1 MKQGTV
7 IIRIM
12 MLVLLLGVL
21 AYFGVYIY
29 NALTAN
35 TVTASLYSYTAEE
48 QVDADGYF
56 FRDEVVL
63 GDGSDL
69 TEVLCAEGE
78 KVAVGTVVA
87 RNYSSAEGYEI
98 QRQLD
103 EAQSTLEGLQ
113 YIQSRT
119 SESADTMALEDDI
132 SNAIAGLHGMVA
144 SGDLSDLKNDADELR
159 SLIFRRDYTYNG
171 NDSLTAQIQEAQAQV
186 DSLKAQA
193 SNAYTTVTSPA
204 AGLYSAEVDGYEGI
218 MTVAALEGLTP
229 SGLEA
234 LAAQKADAS
243 ASASMGKIITDSGW
257 YFSCNVGEDQTQNLY
272 AGAQVSLR
280 FDDSGRTFSA
290 RVSRVSDPENGQ
302 VNVTFFAN
310 DYAPQVTALRE
321 QKVEIITH
329 SVTGLRVSKQAIRVD
344 ENGNLGLYRVS
355 GAQAQWVPVQIL
367 WEGDDYYLVSQAD
380 KVDEEGNQ
388 ADQSKFEK
396 ASALRAGDTV
406 IVRGEDM
413 YDGKVV
419 VD

>member
-7 IIRIM
+7 IIRIII
-12 MLVLLLGVL
+12 LVLFLGIL

-29 NALTAN
+29 GALTAN
-35 TVTASLYSYTAEE
+35 TVTTTLYSYTAEE
-48 QVDADGYF
+48 QVTATGYF
-56 FRDEVVL
+56 FRDEEVL
-63 GDGSDL
+63 GEGSDL

-78 KVAVGTVVA
+78 KVSVGAVVA
-87 RNYSSAEGYEI
+87 RVYSSSQGYEI

-103 EAQSTLEGLQ
+103 EAEATLEGLQ

-119 SESADTMALEDDI
+119 SQSADTMALEDDI
-132 SNAIAGLHGMVA
+132 AKSITSLHSMV
-144 SGDLSDLKNDADELR
+144 STGDLSDLSNEADELR

-171 NDSLTAQIQEAQAQV
+171 SDNLTAQIEEAQAQV
-186 DSLKAQA
+186 DNLEAQA
-193 SNAYTTVTSPA
+193 DGAYTTVTAPV
-204 AGLYSAEVDGYEGI
+204 AGLYSAQVDGYEGV

-234 LAAQKADAS
+234 LAARKTDPGTNTL
-243 ASASMGKIITDSGW
+243 GKVITGSGW
-257 YFSCNVGEDQTQNLY
+257 YFSCNLGEDQIKNLY

-280 FDDSGRTFSA
+280 FDDSGRTFDA
-290 RVSRVSDPENGQ
+290 KVTRVSDPEEGR
-302 VNVTFFAN
+302 VNVTFFSN
-310 DYAPQVTALRE
+310 DYGPQVTALR
-321 QKVEIITH
+321 QQDVEIVTY
-329 SVTGLRVSKQAIRVD
+329 SVTGLRVPKQAIRVD
-344 ENGNLGLYRVS
+344 DSGSLGIYRVA

-367 WEGDDYYLVSQAD
+367 WESEDYYLVSQAD
-380 KVDEEGNQ
+380 KVDQEGNQ
-388 ADQSKFEK
+388 ADQSQFEK